1 MKEQINLI
9 ICEDNGR
16 CIVCREQRLHIYKR
30 YDVIVHNFMILNV
43 ESIYNL
49 QVHEKKSQY
58 NVDILRKLYI
68 IFNIK

>member
-43 ESIYNL
+43 EC
-49 QVHEKKSQY
+49 
-58 NVDILRKLYI
+58 
-68 IFNIK
+68 

>member
-16 CIVCREQRLHIYKR
+16 CIVCREKRLHIYKR
-30 YDVIVHNFMILNV
+30 YDVIVYDFMLLNV

-49 QVHEKKSQY
+49 QIREKKPQY
-58 NVDILRKLYI
+58 NVDILHK
-68 IFNIK
+68 

>member
-16 CIVCREQRLHIYKR
+16 CIVCREKRLHIYKR
-30 YDVIVHNFMILNV
+30 YDVIVYDFMLLNV

-49 QVHEKKSQY
+49 QIREKKPQY
-58 NVDILRKLYI
+58 NVDILCKLYI

>member
-30 YDVIVHNFMILNV
+30 YDVIVHDFMLLNV
-43 ESIYNL
+43 ESIYN
-49 QVHEKKSQY
+49 QRIREKKSHY